1 MFFLFTSLLIGCM
14 PNVVP
19 SSDGVHAVVLMTD
32 NKQEGALF
40 AKNQAKRYC
49 KRKEKKQYYVEDQA
63 ISYVCEIDEVKYI
76 RAKKAA
82 AAAEMAGIATSTAS
96 NQDSNGEL
104 VGDVLAS
111 AGMIANATLGD
122 CYEVKMHFVCK

>member
-1 MFFLFTSLLIGCM
+1 MLFFMFSLVGCM
-14 PNVVP
+14 PNVLP
-19 SSDGVHAVVLMTD
+19 SADGTHSVVLMTD
-32 NKQEGALF
+32 NKQDGAF
-40 AKNQAKRYC
+40 NAKRQAKRYC
-49 KRKEKKQYYVEDQA
+49 KRKEKKQYYVEDQT

-96 NQDSNGEL
+96 SEDSNGEL

>member
-1 MFFLFTSLLIGCM
+1 MFLILVSLVGCM
-14 PNVVP
+14 PNVLP
-19 SSDGVHAVVLMTD
+19 SSDGIHSVALMTD
-32 NKQEGALF
+32 NKQDGASY
-40 AKNQAKRYC
+40 AKKQAKRYC
-49 KRKEKKQYYVEDQA
+49 KRKEKKQYYIEDQA

-82 AAAEMAGIATSTAS
+82 AAAEMAGIVTSTAS
-96 NQDSNGEL
+96 NEDSNGEL